1 MTTTVAISVTD
12 KLYVLGVML
21 VVQMDFLILGPTPGV
36 GCARSPRNK
45 LLYYA
50 AAPIGKLQRD
60 SWRSLFRTASERV
73 SKYRVRGFHRIVID
87 GRERRVMLLE
97 HRDGSKGGLVSVR
110 HIGNHGSFCDER
122 WSFWYEDS
130 DSDFH
135 SSSASDED
143 SD

>member
-1 MTTTVAISVTD
+1 MLAFEGANLVSETTHAHRED
-12 KLYVLGVML
+12 GL
-21 VVQMDFLILGPTPGV
+21 LILGPTLGA
-36 GCARSPRNK
+36 GCALSPRHK
-45 LLYYA
+45 LLYCSSA
-50 AAPIGKLQRD
+50 DWQVTKGFL
-60 SWRSLFRTASERV
+60 RSLFLTASERV

-87 GRERRVMLLE
+87 GREQRVMLLE

-135 SSSASDED
+135 SSDED
-143 SD
+143 M